1 VRFRL
6 LTYPDIIYAEGA
18 EEMANGKY
26 ERIGR
31 ELVKHGSI
39 IDIYSDRMSLP
50 DGREENW
57 DFIDHLGAAA
67 VVAVRDD
74 GRILMVRQF
83 RTTVSDYTLEL
94 PAGKRDR
101 KGEASSEIAARELS
115 EETGYKADKLELLVG
130 FYTTIAF
137 CNEQIDV
144 YLATGLHK
152 GEQHLDSDEF
162 LSVETYTP
170 EELEQMIYSGKIID
184 AKTIAGILAYLRRK

>member
-1 VRFRL
+1 
-6 LTYPDIIYAEGA
+6 
-18 EEMANGKY
+18 MANGKY

-115 EETGYKADKLELLVG
+115 EETGYKADKLELL
-130 FYTTIAF
+130 
-137 CNEQIDV
+137 

>member
-1 VRFRL
+1 
-6 LTYPDIIYAEGA
+6 
-18 EEMANGKY
+18 MANGKY

-94 PAGKRDR
+94 PTGKRDR

>member
-1 VRFRL
+1 
-6 LTYPDIIYAEGA
+6 
-18 EEMANGKY
+18 MANGKY

-101 KGEASSEIAARELS
+101 KGEASAEIAARELS

-162 LSVETYTP
+162 LSVEAYTP
-170 EELEQMIYSGKIID
+170 EELEQMIYRGEIID
-184 AKTIAGILAYLRRK
+184 AKTTAGILAYLRRR

>member
-1 VRFRL
+1 
-6 LTYPDIIYAEGA
+6 
-18 EEMANGKY
+18 MANGKY

-101 KGEASSEIAARELS
+101 KGEASAEIAARELS

-144 YLATGLHK
+144 YLATGLHYLATGLHK

-170 EELEQMIYSGKIID
+170 EELEQMIYRGEIID
-184 AKTIAGILAYLRRK
+184 AKTTAGILAYLRRR